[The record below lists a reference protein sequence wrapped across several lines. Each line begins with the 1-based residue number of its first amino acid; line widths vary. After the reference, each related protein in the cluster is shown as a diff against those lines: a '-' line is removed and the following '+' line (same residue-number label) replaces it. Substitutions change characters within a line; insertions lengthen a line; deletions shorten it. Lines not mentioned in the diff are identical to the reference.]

1 MMDHRQEHQARVA
14 AWMSQVASGLPSTD
28 LLRLLRGAFEVLWWR
43 ARFTLG
49 DVTLAAIV
57 DRVLHTASAQ
67 FPVLAPLTVETAGI
81 RFDELNQRIDAVLED
96 ELAEGMS
103 FALAEFLTVLGHL
116 TAELLT
122 PTLYEA
128 LSKVTLDTSERPE
141 REVQAQPRVREGR
154 NGRGVT

>member
-1 MMDHRQEHQARVA
+1 MMDQREQHQARVA
-14 AWMSQVASGLPSTD
+14 AWMSQVANGLPSAELLQ
-28 LLRLLRGAFEVLWWR
+28 LLRRAFEVLWWR

-67 FPVLAPLTVETAGI
+67 FPVLAPLKVEAAGI
-81 RFDELNQRIDAVLED
+81 RFDELDQRIDATRED

-122 PTLYEA
+122 PALHDA
-128 LSKVTLDTSERPE
+128 LSKVNLDTSEGPE